1 MDVEQLREFCLG
13 LKGSTEGFPFDSET
27 LVFKVGGKMFCLVS
41 LEKSPLTFN
50 VKCDPELAIDLR
62 EKYSGVR
69 PGYHM
74 SKTNW
79 NTVVVDGSFN
89 DRCVTEWVMQ
99 SYNLVVAALPKKL
112 KAELDQL

>member
-13 LKGSTEGFPFDSET
+13 LKGCTEGFPFDSET

-50 VKCDPELAIDLR
+50 VKCDPELALDLR
-62 EKYSGVR
+62 ERYSGVQ
-69 PGYHM
+69 PGHHM

-79 NTVVVDGSFN
+79 NTVVCDGSFESKK
-89 DRCVTEWVMQ
+89 VTEWVKL
-99 SYNLVVAALPKKL
+99 SYGLVAASLTKKS
-112 KAELDQL
+112 KAELGL